1 MIRLR
6 RQFLIFQNKIRKT
19 VKIVKGIIFKQTD
32 ILTGEELVE
41 YNNIS
46 NETKAMFI
54 KCKNLRKLNNIYY
67 IWDYNE
73 NFKKLIYK
81 YKFNRKINLSADIAE
96 LVKEEIKFI
105 IKKEQIDLVVT
116 VPVNKKRFNER
127 GFNQVDEIL
136 KRLEINYVEL
146 VRVKNTKKMHRILD
160 QEKRNENVKN
170 SFFNKKRIDFSNK
183 TILLFDDI
191 ITTGATLKAL
201 KEEIEKEN
209 INIKIVVFCLAAAR
223 EIRKEKGEV

>member
-6 RQFLIFQNKIRKT
+6 RQFLIFQNR
-19 VKIVKGIIFKQTD
+19 IVKVLKRIIFKQTD

-46 NETKAMFI
+46 NETKAIFI

-116 VPVNKKRFNER
+116 VPVNKKRLNER

-201 KEEIEKEN
+201 KKEIEKV
-209 INIKIVVFCLAAAR
+209 ISIIRIFCCCFRLSP
-223 EIRKEKGEV
+223 KWQD

>member
-6 RQFLIFQNKIRKT
+6 RQFLIFQNR
-19 VKIVKGIIFKQTD
+19 IVKVLKRIIFKQTD

-46 NETKAMFI
+46 NETKAIFI

-116 VPVNKKRFNER
+116 VPVNK
-127 GFNQVDEIL
+127 
-136 KRLEINYVEL
+136 
-146 VRVKNTKKMHRILD
+146 
-160 QEKRNENVKN
+160 
-170 SFFNKKRIDFSNK
+170 
-183 TILLFDDI
+183 
-191 ITTGATLKAL
+191 
-201 KEEIEKEN
+201 
-209 INIKIVVFCLAAAR
+209 
-223 EIRKEKGEV
+223 

>member
-6 RQFLIFQNKIRKT
+6 RQFLIFQNR
-19 VKIVKGIIFKQTD
+19 IVKVLKRIIFKQTD

-46 NETKAMFI
+46 NETKAIFI

-105 IKKEQIDLVVT
+105 IKKEQIDLIVT
-116 VPVNKKRFNER
+116 VPVNKKR
-127 GFNQVDEIL
+127 
-136 KRLEINYVEL
+136 
-146 VRVKNTKKMHRILD
+146 
-160 QEKRNENVKN
+160 
-170 SFFNKKRIDFSNK
+170 
-183 TILLFDDI
+183 
-191 ITTGATLKAL
+191 
-201 KEEIEKEN
+201 
-209 INIKIVVFCLAAAR
+209 
-223 EIRKEKGEV
+223 

>member
-6 RQFLIFQNKIRKT
+6 RQFLIFQNR
-19 VKIVKGIIFKQTD
+19 IVKVLKRIIFKQTD

-46 NETKAMFI
+46 NETKAIFI

-105 IKKEQIDLVVT
+105 IKKEQIDLIVT
-116 VPVNKKRFNER
+116 VPVNKKRLNER
-127 GFNQVDEIL
+127 GCNQVDEIL
-136 KRLEINYVEL
+136 KKLNLDYVEL

-170 SFFNKKRIDFSNK
+170 SFFNKNKIDLRNK
-183 TILLFDDI
+183 TILLIDNT
-191 ITTGATLKAL
+191 ITSGATWIA
-201 KEEIEKEN
+201 I
-209 INIKIVVFCLAAAR
+209 
-223 EIRKEKGEV
+223 

>member
-6 RQFLIFQNKIRKT
+6 RQFLIFQNR
-19 VKIVKGIIFKQTD
+19 IVKVLKRIIFKQTD

-46 NETKAMFI
+46 NETKAIFI

-105 IKKEQIDLVVT
+105 IKKEQIDLIVT
-116 VPVNKKRFNER
+116 VPVNKKR
-127 GFNQVDEIL
+127 L
-136 KRLEINYVEL
+136 
-146 VRVKNTKKMHRILD
+146 
-160 QEKRNENVKN
+160 NENN
-170 SFFNKKRIDFSNK
+170 
-183 TILLFDDI
+183 I
-191 ITTGATLKAL
+191 I
-201 KEEIEKEN
+201 E
-209 INIKIVVFCLAAAR
+209 
-223 EIRKEKGEV
+223 

>member
-1 MIRLR
+1 
-6 RQFLIFQNKIRKT
+6 
-19 VKIVKGIIFKQTD
+19 
-32 ILTGEELVE
+32 
-41 YNNIS
+41 
-46 NETKAMFI
+46 MFI

-105 IKKEQIDLVVT
+105 IKKEQIDLIVT
-116 VPVNKKRFNER
+116 VPVNKKRLNER

-136 KRLEINYVEL
+136 KKLNLDYVEL

-170 SFFNKKRIDFSNK
+170 SFFNKKKIDFSNK

-201 KEEIEKEN
+201 KKEIEKEN

>member
-6 RQFLIFQNKIRKT
+6 RQFLIFQNR
-19 VKIVKGIIFKQTD
+19 IVKVLKRIIFKQTD

-46 NETKAMFI
+46 NETKAIFI

-105 IKKEQIDLVVT
+105 IKKEQIDLIVT
-116 VPVNKKRFNER
+116 VPVNKKRLNER

-136 KRLEINYVEL
+136 KKLNLDYVEL

-170 SFFNKKRIDFSNK
+170 RFFNKKKIKKR
-183 TILLFDDI
+183 
-191 ITTGATLKAL
+191 LKM
-201 KEEIEKEN
+201 
-209 INIKIVVFCLAAAR
+209 
-223 EIRKEKGEV
+223 

>member
-6 RQFLIFQNKIRKT
+6 RQFLIFQNR
-19 VKIVKGIIFKQTD
+19 IVKVLKRIIFKQTD

-46 NETKAMFI
+46 NETKAIFI

-116 VPVNKKRFNER
+116 VPVNKKRLNER
-127 GFNQVDEIL
+127 GFNQVD
-136 KRLEINYVEL
+136 
-146 VRVKNTKKMHRILD
+146 
-160 QEKRNENVKN
+160 
-170 SFFNKKRIDFSNK
+170 
-183 TILLFDDI
+183 
-191 ITTGATLKAL
+191 
-201 KEEIEKEN
+201 
-209 INIKIVVFCLAAAR
+209 
-223 EIRKEKGEV
+223 